1 MVGNKSDGTDMDKF
15 DRDRLTVDRGRRKT
29 VQLDPTQREI
39 VVDIIRRRV
48 SRAIKSG
55 HWPSGDR
62 ADLEQQ
68 LVLATM
74 PRLGGYCRSRGL
86 FHAFAAVVVRTALA
100 NLLRKHRAA
109 RRGHYRKHSAI
120 DDSNEAF
127 GRVDQEFGRADAR
140 LELAEIRLLLGTADQ
155 HLLDQLL
162 EHSCADIARQRGV
175 PASTVRAQFGALK
188 KRVLKRIRQPKFD
201 D

>member
-39 VVDIIRRRV
+39 GVDIIRRRV

-55 HWPSGDR
+55 DWPSGDR

-109 RRGHYRKHSAI
+109 RRGHYRKHGAI
-120 DDSNEAF
+120 DIGNEAL
-127 GRVDQEFGRADAR
+127 GRIDKEFGRTDAR
-140 LELAEIRLLLGTADQ
+140 LELAKIRLLLGPTDQ
-155 HLLDQLL
+155 SLIDQLL
-162 EHSCADIARQRGV
+162 VHSCADIARLRGV
-175 PASTVRAQFGALK
+175 PASTVRSQFGALK
-188 KRVLKRIRQPKFD
+188 KRVFERVRHLNFEN
-201 D
+201 